1 MFPCL
6 SMMKNDI
13 RKELIRLRIAVCPG
27 SFDPVTFG
35 HRDII
40 HRASVLFDKVI
51 VLVAINKMKTPVFTP
66 EERVEMIKKVTA
78 DFENV
83 EVDVCYGLISDYV
96 REVEAVAIVKG
107 LRAVTDFEYEF
118 QMALVNRNIY
128 DGAET
133 VFLTTSSEN
142 MYLSSSVVKQV
153 AYYGGDISRKK
164 KLLEKQKEGKK
175 RMRQFGTVQ
184 VPSEAFLAV
193 LKMDSD

>member
-1 MFPCL
+1 M
-6 SMMKNDI
+6 
-13 RKELIRLRIAVCPG
+13 IRLRIAVCPG

-40 HRASVLFDKVI
+40 HRASMLFDKVI
-51 VLVAINKMKTPVFTP
+51 VLVAVNSQKNPSFTP
-66 EERVEMIKKVTA
+66 EERVALIKKVTR
-78 DFENV
+78 ELPNV
-83 EVDVCYGLISDYV
+83 EVDVCYGLIADYV
-96 REVEAVAIVKG
+96 RKVGAVAIVKG

-153 AYYGGDISRKK
+153 AFYGGDISKFVPRCILKDIEER
-164 KLLEKQKEGKK
+164 LCPNKQTAPDDKT
-175 RMRQFGTVQ
+175 Q
-184 VPSEAFLAV
+184 
-193 LKMDSD
+193 

>member
-1 MFPCL
+1 M
-6 SMMKNDI
+6 
-13 RKELIRLRIAVCPG
+13 RIAVCPG

-40 HRASVLFDKVI
+40 HRASMLFDKVI
-51 VLVAINKMKTPVFTP
+51 VLVAVNSQKNPSFTP
-66 EERVEMIKKVTA
+66 EERVALIKKVTA
-78 DFENV
+78 ELPNV
-83 EVDVCYGLISDYV
+83 EVDICYGLIADYV
-96 REVEAVAIVKG
+96 RKVGAVAIVKG

-153 AYYGGDISRKK
+153 AYYGGDISKFVPRCILKDIEERLCPNK
-164 KLLEKQKEGKK
+164 QTPPDNSTEK
-175 RMRQFGTVQ
+175 
-184 VPSEAFLAV
+184 
-193 LKMDSD
+193 